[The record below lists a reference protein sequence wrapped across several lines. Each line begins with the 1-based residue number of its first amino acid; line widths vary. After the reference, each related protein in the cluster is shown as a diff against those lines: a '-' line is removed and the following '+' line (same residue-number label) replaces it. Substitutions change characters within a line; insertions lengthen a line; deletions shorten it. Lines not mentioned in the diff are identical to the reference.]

1 MWPKECCTTF
11 HPWMVISR
19 KQIMTLTEKL
29 LFKQRLLQTCVDI
42 LKERM
47 TNTSGLM
54 ENAQRSAN
62 SEEKSSAGDK
72 YETSRAM
79 SHLEKDMYAKQ
90 LQQTRYE
97 LSMLMDTDCSRIHSE
112 AGKGSVIECTE
123 TTFFIAA
130 GIGKVEFENQ
140 LVIVLSPLAPM
151 GKLLSGKKEGDQ
163 VNFNKMLQTIQRVF

>member
-1 MWPKECCTTF
+1 MNFGMKESK
-11 HPWMVISR
+11 VITD
-19 KQIMTLTEKL
+19 KKELKMKL
-29 LFKQRLLQTCVDI
+29 LGHCKAVLMQRIEAAKLAMNQ
-42 LKERM
+42 
-47 TNTSGLM
+47 
-54 ENAQRSAN
+54 AQEAAN
-62 SEEKSSAGDK
+62 SEGKSSAGDK

-79 SHLEKDMYAKQ
+79 SHLEKDMYARQ

-97 LSMLMDTDCSRIHSE
+97 LSMLLDTDCSRIHSE

-130 GIGKVEFENQ
+130 GIGKVECDNQ

-163 VNFNKMLQTIQRVF
+163 VNFNKSLLTIQRVC

>member
-1 MWPKECCTTF
+1 MDAN
-11 HPWMVISR
+11 R
-19 KQIMTLTEKL
+19 KHTMTLTEQL

-47 TNTSGLM
+47 VNTSALM

-97 LSMLMDTDCSRIHSE
+97 LSMLMHTDCSRIHSE
-112 AGKGSVIECTE
+112 ASKGSIIECKG

-130 GIGKVEFENQ
+130 GIGKVEFDKR
-140 LVIVLSPLAPM
+140 LVMVLSPLAPM

-163 VNFNKMLQTIQRVF
+163 VSFNKLLLTIQSVF

>member
-1 MWPKECCTTF
+1 
-11 HPWMVISR
+11 
-19 KQIMTLTEKL
+19 MTLTEKL
-29 LFKQRLLQTCVDI
+29 LFKKRLLQTCADI

-47 TNTSGLM
+47 TNTSLLM
-54 ENAQRSAN
+54 ENLQRSAN

-97 LSMLMDTDCSRIHSE
+97 LSMLMDTDCSSIHSE
-112 AGKGSVIECTE
+112 ASKGSIIECTG

-130 GIGKVEFENQ
+130 GIGKVEFDN
-140 LVIVLSPLAPM
+140 LRIMVLSPFAPM

-163 VNFNKMLQTIQRVF
+163 VSFNKLLLTIQRVF